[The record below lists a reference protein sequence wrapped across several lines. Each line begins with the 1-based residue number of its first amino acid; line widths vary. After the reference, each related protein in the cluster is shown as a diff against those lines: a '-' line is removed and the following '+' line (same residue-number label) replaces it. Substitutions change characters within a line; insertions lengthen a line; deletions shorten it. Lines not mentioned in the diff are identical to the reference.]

1 MTTNS
6 NSLIKREVDR
16 LFAEVNAKPDGCCRN
31 PITDGGFVKG
41 LDPIAEQKEYAN
53 IALLAREWFAV
64 TGPSDAPPLPL
75 YDVDSYRNARGLK
88 GVVGFY
94 ARSLS
99 RQGYGRQR
107 YDVCS
112 HPSFDD
118 FARGLM
124 ALAKERGLWGLENDE
139 TLMRRF
145 PPRPL
150 VGMMPSAYWDPHEY
164 AELQRRGAALG
175 SLCNRG
181 DVKLLDAEN
190 KCHF

>member
-6 NSLIKREVDR
+6 NSLIKSEVDR
-16 LFAEVNAKPDGCCRN
+16 LFAELNAKPDGCCRN

-64 TGPSDAPPLPL
+64 NGPPNAPLLPL
-75 YDVDSYRNARGLK
+75 NVNDRDRFRGSGGLTALI
-88 GVVGFY
+88 GFY

-99 RQGYGRQR
+99 RQR
-107 YDVCS
+107 YDVFK
-112 HPSFDD
+112 HPPFDE

-124 ALAKERGLWGLENDE
+124 AIATERGLWGLENDQP
-139 TLMRRF
+139 LMRRF

-150 VGMMPSAYWDPHEY
+150 VGMTPSAYWDPHEDFS
-164 AELQRRGAALG
+164 ELKARSRVTAAGRPQLRLISSRR
-175 SLCNRG
+175 
-181 DVKLLDAEN
+181 D
-190 KCHF
+190 

>member
-1 MTTNS
+1 MATNFKS
-6 NSLIKREVDR
+6 PIEDQVEQLFSMIK
-16 LFAEVNAKPDGCCRN
+16 AERGECCVN
-31 PITDGGFVKG
+31 PITRGKFVMG
-41 LDPIAEQKEYAN
+41 LDPIAVQRKEA
-53 IALLAREWFAV
+53 IAALVARESFAV
-64 TGPSDAPPLPL
+64 NGPPDAPPLPL

-107 YDVCS
+107 YDVCN
-112 HPSFDD
+112 HPSFGE

-124 ALAKERGLWGLENDE
+124 ALAKERGLWNLEKDE
-139 TLMRRF
+139 TLIRRF

-164 AELQRRGAALG
+164 AKLQSRGA
-175 SLCNRG
+175 
-181 DVKLLDAEN
+181 E
-190 KCHF
+190 